1 MSLQGSEMLEGSRFL
16 DQEEFHAKKVVSLS
30 ILMLYLPLHVY
41 YFFSCVNLDPCD
53 CNIVYHLRYINQST
67 QPGRAR
73 CLHGGEARE
82 GGREEEQPGG
92 WLAHRRGLRWP
103 PGVPPHWSG
112 AGAEERWRSRQ
123 PQQQAGRQQRGSS
136 LISLA
141 AALRTS
147 SHRVGN

>member
-30 ILMLYLPLHVY
+30 ILMLYLSLHVY

-53 CNIVYHLRYINQST
+53 CNIVYHLRYINQTAT

-73 CLHGGEARE
+73 RLHGGEARE
-82 GGREEEQPGG
+82 GGREEEQPDS
-92 WLAHRRGLRWP
+92 WLARRRGLRRP

-112 AGAEERWRSRQ
+112 AGAEERRQSRQ
-123 PQQQAGRQQRGSS
+123 PLQQAGRQ
-136 LISLA
+136 A
-141 AALRTS
+141 AR
-147 SHRVGN
+147 